1 MRRVFVIC
9 LILLF
14 PLNVLALSLSAATL
28 QWAGAPAHADAA
40 SAAPATAFATPVVS
54 PIVIDN
60 VIDKVIDNV
69 IDNAADD
76 HGAGFDCRALCD
88 LDPDEPPSGADF
100 HDSVNKDSR
109 AQFLHPP
116 GWAAAPTAPAHHGRS
131 SAPPT
136 KPPPIA

>member
-28 QWAGAPAHADAA
+28 QWAGAPAHADTVG
-40 SAAPATAFATPVVS
+40 APSATAFVTPAVS
-54 PIVIDN
+54 TVVIDS
-60 VIDKVIDNV
+60 
-69 IDNAADD
+69 AAAD
-76 HGAGFDCRALCD
+76 HGAGSDCRTLCD

-100 HDSVNKDSR
+100 HDSVNKESR

>member
-28 QWAGAPAHADAA
+28 QWAGAPAHADTA

-54 PIVIDN
+54 AVVVDS
-60 VIDKVIDNV
+60 
-69 IDNAADD
+69 AAD

-131 SAPPT
+131 CAPPT